1 MDQLQFGGPGSHVP
15 TCHGSVTFAQ
25 KMDCPSWRGWIGL
38 DQLFLVAVG
47 LGVGRMCVCG
57 KDMLDISKKKKIGR
71 RWDRVVC
78 LAGMPKLPRV
88 AGFGGFDPPPECLAA
103 WIAGP
108 LRGQKHARAAK
119 CGSRPRDGRTVRDA
133 LSLGL

>member
-1 MDQLQFGGPGSHVP
+1 MFVGYVVLV
-15 TCHGSVTFAQ
+15 V
-25 KMDCPSWRGWIGL
+25 WRGSNWTAM
-38 DQLFLVAVG
+38 QQN
-47 LGVGRMCVCG
+47 CVFG
-57 KDMLDISKKKKIGR
+57 SLSS
-71 RWDRVVC
+71 
-78 LAGMPKLPRV
+78 GMPKLPRV

>member
-1 MDQLQFGGPGSHVP
+1 MWEGY
-15 TCHGSVTFAQ
+15 
-25 KMDCPSWRGWIGL
+25 
-38 DQLFLVAVG
+38 VG
-47 LGVGRMCVCG
+47 YLE
-57 KDMLDISKKKKIGR
+57 KKKKIGR
-71 RWDRVVC
+71 RWDREVC

-108 LRGQKHARAAK
+108 LQGQKHVRAAK

-133 LSLGL
+133 LRVRTTAPAIFKNSFSQFFFCTFSIFLSEGVFLFFFWK